1 MSGLILVVDDN
12 YGGLLLA
19 SAVLQRE
26 GFRVDS
32 AGSSEEVL
40 ERLNA
45 QLPDLILMDVQLPG
59 QDGLSLTRQLK
70 ADPATAAIPIVA
82 LTAHAMAS
90 DRDDALSAGCA
101 GYISKPIDTR
111 TLGDLVRGFLAAV
124 EGREVFHLPPPES

>member
-1 MSGLILVVDDN
+1 VIGSSLILVVDDN
-12 YGGLLLA
+12 DGGLLLA
-19 SAVLQRE
+19 SAVLERE

-32 AGSSEEVL
+32 AGSAEEVL

-45 QLPDLILMDVQLPG
+45 RLPDLILMDVQLPG

-70 ADPATAAIPIVA
+70 ADLATAGIPIVA

-90 DRDDALSAGCA
+90 DRDEALSAGCA

-111 TLGDLVRGFLAAV
+111 TLGDLVRGFITAAA
-124 EGREVFHLPPPES
+124 GRSSRVQ